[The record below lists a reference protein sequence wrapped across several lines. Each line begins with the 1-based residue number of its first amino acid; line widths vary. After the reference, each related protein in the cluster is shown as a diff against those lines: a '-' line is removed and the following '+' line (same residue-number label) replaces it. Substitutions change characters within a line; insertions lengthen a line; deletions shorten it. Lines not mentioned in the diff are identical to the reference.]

1 MADPTKEQYQ
11 TFMTEI
17 IKKQI
22 VILGPNISVLK
33 ARNVA
38 ALKVADDGT
47 VTEVTGEPQQ
57 VLQQL
62 VDEYVAL
69 SGLIVKNILK
79 SIMEKYPEIKVNVG
93 N

>member
-11 TFMTEI
+11 RLMTEI

-22 VILGPNISVLK
+22 VILGPSISVLK
-33 ARNVA
+33 ARNVV
-38 ALKVADDGT
+38 ALKVGDDGT
-47 VTEVTGEPQQ
+47 VTDVTGEPQQ

-93 N
+93 S